1 MGPNPTITRFFLRA
15 GLLAATLAL
24 IAGLLGMH
32 IMIGPHSLH
41 VGVITTAADSAPTAV
56 AATGDAAAHTGH
68 MGAAQ
73 SMGGE
78 SGTVPLAQ
86 CSCSGNCPTAHVAGG
101 SCIPSVG
108 TGGLAAPLRDNTTTA
123 PSTFQFQAESSGTLW
138 SYLPGSPSP
147 GELSISR
154 T

>member
-1 MGPNPTITRFFLRA
+1 MEPHRTITRFFLRA
-15 GLLAATLAL
+15 GLLSAVLAL

-41 VGVITTAADSAPTAV
+41 APVMTTAAARAV
-56 AATGDAAAHTGH
+56 PATGDAAAHASHT
-68 MGAAQ
+68 GAAP
-73 SMGGE
+73 SV
-78 SGTVPLAQ
+78 SGDTGMAPLVQ
-86 CSCSGNCPTAHVAGG
+86 CSCSGNCSTAHAAGS

-108 TGGLAAPLRDNTTTA
+108 TGGLAAPLRDSTTTA
-123 PSTFQFQAESSGTLW
+123 PSTFQIEAGSSGTLW
-138 SYLPGSPSP
+138 SYQPGSPSP

>member
-1 MGPNPTITRFFLRA
+1 MEPNPTITRLFLRA
-15 GLLAATLAL
+15 GLLTAVLAL

-32 IMIGPHSLH
+32 IMFGPHSLH
-41 VGVITTAADSAPTAV
+41 APVMTTV
-56 AATGDAAAHTGH
+56 AAAAVPAAGDAAAHAGHTGT
-68 MGAAQ
+68 AP
-73 SMGGE
+73 SV
-78 SGTVPLAQ
+78 SGDTGMAPLVQ
-86 CSCSGNCPTAHVAGG
+86 CSCSGNCSTAHVAGG

-108 TGGLAAPLRDNTTTA
+108 TGGLAAPLRDSTTTA

-138 SYLPGSPSP
+138 SYRPGSPSP